1 MRIRLG
7 WKLSITYLVLIVLAL
22 SAFGY
27 FTMDFFQRSFLEDI
41 KASYFT
47 QASILANRSAP
58 FLNGEEQNPLQ
69 DYLVTDFAERVG
81 ARFIL
86 VNRSGTVMADSLG
99 EFKGKVLSHP
109 EIITALAGENSAN
122 PRQEPE
128 FGWVLY
134 LAVPVNYNQ
143 QVNGAVFLSADI
155 NSLVERLD
163 IIRQRL
169 LAFSVLSGCGV
180 FVVSLLLGR
189 VLTQP
194 LLRLSLAARKI
205 AAGDYGFQ
213 VKGRRSRDEIGELIG
228 VFNEMS
234 TKIEQEDKIR
244 KRFVADAS
252 HELRT
257 PLAGLRALLDSWSS
271 KHLNAHETEELIE
284 DLKSETGRLARL
296 VDDLLV
302 LSRIEGSRRHLQKE
316 DVSVGELIEAVRKA
330 VLPMAEVNGVEVET
344 LHQGIEYWFL
354 DGDKM
359 FRVLLNLV
367 DNAVK
372 YSVGPGRVVIGYRVQ
387 GDTLVIFVSNQGA
400 GIPSEEIPHVF
411 DRFYRVDKTRTRQTG
426 GWGLGLAI
434 VKEIVELHQGKVSIA
449 SHPGGET
456 VVTIELPRE
465 T

>member
-27 FTMDFFQRSFLEDI
+27 STMDFFQRSFLADLE
-41 KASYFT
+41 ASYFT
-47 QASILANRSAP
+47 QASILANRSAS
-58 FLNGEEQNPLQ
+58 FLNSEEENSLQN
-69 DYLVTDFAERVG
+69 YLVRDFAERAG

-86 VNRSGTVMADSLG
+86 VDRANRVVADSLG
-99 EFKGKVLSHP
+99 EFQGAVLAHP
-109 EIITALAGENSAN
+109 EINSALAGAN
-122 PRQEPE
+122 ASSPRQEPQ

-143 QVNGAVFLSADI
+143 QVIGAVFLSADI

-163 IIRQRL
+163 LIRQRL
-169 LAFSVLSGCGV
+169 LIFSILSGLGV
-180 FVVSLLLGR
+180 FLVSLLLGR
-189 VLTQP
+189 VFTKP
-194 LLRLSLAARKI
+194 LQGLSLAARKI

-213 VKGRRSRDEIGELIG
+213 VKGRRGRDEIGELVG

-234 TKIEQEDKIR
+234 TRIEQEDKIR

-257 PLAGLRALLDSWSS
+257 PLASLRVLLDSWSGRS
-271 KHLNAHETEELIE
+271 LNARETEELIE
-284 DLKSETGRLARL
+284 DLRSETGRLARL

-302 LSRIEGSRRHLQKE
+302 LSRIEGSRHYLQKE
-316 DVSVGELIEAVRKA
+316 EVLVGELVENVRKT
-330 VLPMAEVNGVEVET
+330 VLPMAENYGIKVET
-344 LHQGIEYWFL
+344 EHPGTVYWFL

-359 FRVLLNLV
+359 FRVLLNLA

-372 YSVGPGRVVIGYRVQ
+372 YSACPGQVVIGYRHHN
-387 GDTLVIFVSNQGA
+387 DKLLIYVSNHGP
-400 GIPSEEIPHVF
+400 GISAEELPHVF

-426 GWGLGLAI
+426 GWGLGLAL
-434 VKEIVELHQGKVSIA
+434 VKEIVELHQGTVNITSEL
-449 SHPGGET
+449 GGKTE
-456 VVTIELPRE
+456 VIIELPGE
-465 T
+465 I